1 MTDLT
6 VAFAD
11 DHPLVLEGIASI
23 FRQKQG
29 FAVVG
34 VASNVD
40 EALAVVE
47 RARPDVLTLDL
58 GLPGDTFSAI
68 LQVCERWPDT
78 RVVVFTASETVEH
91 AVKVL
96 NAGARGYVLKGS
108 TSDELS
114 AALEA
119 VSRGDIYINPSFA
132 AKVIT
137 ALQAGQ
143 SRASE
148 QRGATSQLSH
158 REVQITKMLQ
168 EGKRNREIAA
178 ALKLSEKTVKC
189 YMTTL
194 MQKLNARSRL
204 EVVIA
209 LEQQS
214 DKSTAVGSNRRAIN

>member
-1 MTDLT
+1 MNDLT

-11 DHPLVLEGIASI
+11 DHPLVLEGIASV
-23 FRQKQG
+23 FRQKEG
-29 FAVVG
+29 FSVVG
-34 VASNVD
+34 VACNVY
-40 EALAVVE
+40 EALALVE
-47 RARPDVLTLDL
+47 QTRPNVLTLDL

-68 LQVCERWPDT
+68 RQVCERWPDT
-78 RVVVFTASETVEH
+78 RVVVFTASESVEH

-108 TSDELS
+108 SSEELS
-114 AALEA
+114 AALKA
-119 VSRGDIYINPSFA
+119 VSLGDIYINPSFA

-143 SRASE
+143 SRALE
-148 QRGATSQLSH
+148 PRDATSQLSH
-158 REVQITKMLQ
+158 REVQIIKMLQ

-178 ALKLSEKTVKC
+178 ALKLSEKTIKC

-209 LEQQS
+209 LKQWT
-214 DKSTAVGSNRRAIN
+214 DTSTVLASNRRAIN

>member
-1 MTDLT
+1 MNDLT

-23 FRQKQG
+23 FRQKEG
-29 FAVVG
+29 FAVLG
-34 VASNVD
+34 LASNVD

-47 RARPDVLTLDL
+47 QTRPDVLTLDL

-68 LQVCERWPDT
+68 RRVCEFWPAT
-78 RVVVFTASETVEH
+78 KVVVFTASELIDH

-108 TSDELS
+108 TAEEL
-114 AALEA
+114 AASLKA
-119 VSRGDIYINPSFA
+119 VSRGEIYINPSFA

-137 ALQAGQ
+137 ALQTGQ
-143 SRASE
+143 SRAAE
-148 QRGATSQLSH
+148 PRDATSQLSH
-158 REVQITKMLQ
+158 REVQIIKMLQ
-168 EGKRNREIAA
+168 AGKRNREIAA

-204 EVVIA
+204 EVVVA
-209 LEQQS
+209 LKEWT
-214 DKSTAVGSNRRAIN
+214 DKSVPVDRIRSIN